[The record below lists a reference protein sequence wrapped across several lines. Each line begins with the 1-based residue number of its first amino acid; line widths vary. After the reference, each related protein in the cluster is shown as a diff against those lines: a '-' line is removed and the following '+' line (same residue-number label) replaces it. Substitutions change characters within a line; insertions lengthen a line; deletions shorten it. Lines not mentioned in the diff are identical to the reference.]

1 MGDLKP
7 IGSEKLQGQDKI
19 SRIMEIAR
27 YKEHIPQRINE
38 TAKDEYSAVLADG
51 YEYHIVKEKLGYV
64 IKKGLNESEL
74 DYVEPMKNR
83 KHFSSYGS
91 ALKRLNLMVK
101 EQNILNSVD
110 DGLSLFGEQKKYTLN
125 VPNKKQEL
133 PAPAPEPAAAP
144 APELPAEMP
153 ADDIDIDA
161 ELDME
166 LPAPEEVPMG
176 EPDAEDDGE
185 EVTFKSI
192 QKLTGK
198 LGQKVRTL
206 NDTVGMSSEDVKY
219 VLNSIV
225 SALDLS
231 KLSEEDKEDI
241 ITRIEESEETPDMGG
256 EMDVDVDADMEFPD
270 GDMEGEVEGEVEG
283 ELGEVSLSDLVP
295 NKKYKYTNPK
305 GHFDGNPKMVKF
317 KEKIDYETGEPH
329 FSFDDDDEGF
339 SALLPLDSVETEIED
354 FSDEVM
360 SPSTGYKP
368 GSSHPYGKK
377 VSEIMDSIFSESK
390 VDKVL
395 ESYFVISEDEKKFKE
410 VKNAKKYINEKKE
423 RVDVYRKV
431 KNLCETVEQELASK
445 FILDENKGYKFK
457 GKTNKNNLVFENG
470 GVQIKITPKGEVI

>member
-7 IGSEKLQGQDKI
+7 IGSEKLQGQNKI

-38 TAKDEYSAVLADG
+38 TDKDEYSAVLADG

-83 KHFSSYGS
+83 KHFSSYSS
-91 ALKRLNLMVK
+91 ALKRLNLIVK
-101 EQNILNSVD
+101 EQNTLNLVD

-125 VPNKKQEL
+125 VPNKKEN
-133 PAPAPEPAAAP
+133 APAPEPAALP
-144 APELPAEMP
+144 APEPAAEMP
-153 ADDIDIDA
+153 TDDGMDIDA
-161 ELDME
+161 ELDMDSA
-166 LPAPEEVPMG
+166 APEEVPMG

-219 VLNSIV
+219 VVNSIV

-241 ITRIEESEETPDMGG
+241 INRIEEYEETPDMGG
-256 EMDVDVDADMEFPD
+256 DMEDELDMEFPG
-270 GDMEGEVEGEVEG
+270 GDMGDEGEVEGEVEG
-283 ELGEVSLSDLVP
+283 ELGEVSLTDLFP
-295 NKKYKYTNPK
+295 GKKYNYTNPR
-305 GHFDGNPKMVKF
+305 GHFDGKPKMVKF

-329 FSFDDDDEGF
+329 FKFDDDETGF
-339 SALLPLDSVETEIED
+339 GALFTTDSIENEIED
-354 FSDEVM
+354 FSDEVV
-360 SPSTGYKP
+360 SPRTGYKP

-395 ESYFVISEDEKKFKE
+395 ESYFVVSENEKKFKE
-410 VKNAKKYINEKKE
+410 VKNAKKYINEKQA